1 MSTFEGPLMSI
12 RTVNA
17 LSHYTD
23 WTIGHVH
30 SGALGWVGFISFGA
44 IYCLVPWLWKKERLY
59 SNALVEWHFWI
70 ATTGIVLYITAMW
83 VSGIMEGLMWR
94 EYTPDGFL
102 ANSFIETVSA
112 KHIQNVIRTVGG
124 LMFLS
129 GTLIMSY
136 NLWRTI
142 RMPSV
147 PNSSAVPAT
156 TIQPQLLPA
165 E

>member
-1 MSTFEGPLMSI
+1 M
-12 RTVNA
+12 
-17 LSHYTD
+17 
-23 WTIGHVH
+23 
-30 SGALGWVGFISFGA
+30 
-44 IYCLVPWLWKKERLY
+44 VPWLWKKERLF
-59 SNALVEWHFWI
+59 SNNLVEWHFWI

-112 KHIQNVIRTVGG
+112 KHIQNIIRTVGG

-147 PNSSAVPAT
+147 PNSATVPAT
-156 TIQPQLLPA
+156 TIEPRLLPA

>member
-1 MSTFEGPLMSI
+1 ML
-12 RTVNA
+12 
-17 LSHYTD
+17 
-23 WTIGHVH
+23 
-30 SGALGWVGFISFGA
+30 ALGGADEQGSGNATVGEVVGDGA
-44 IYCLVPWLWKKERLY
+44 SDLEVKGD
-59 SNALVEWHFWI
+59 AG
-70 ATTGIVLYITAMW
+70 T
-83 VSGIMEGLMWR
+83 
-94 EYTPDGFL
+94 
-102 ANSFIETVSA
+102 ETVSA
-112 KHIQNVIRTVGG
+112 KHIQNVIRTIGG

-156 TIQPQLLPA
+156 TIAPQLLPA

>member
-1 MSTFEGPLMSI
+1 M
-12 RTVNA
+12 
-17 LSHYTD
+17 
-23 WTIGHVH
+23 
-30 SGALGWVGFISFGA
+30 
-44 IYCLVPWLWKKERLY
+44 VPWLWKKDRLY

-142 RMPSV
+142 RMPS
-147 PNSSAVPAT
+147 SRSAANVPAT
-156 TIQPQLLPA
+156 LIEPHQQPVG
-165 E
+165 